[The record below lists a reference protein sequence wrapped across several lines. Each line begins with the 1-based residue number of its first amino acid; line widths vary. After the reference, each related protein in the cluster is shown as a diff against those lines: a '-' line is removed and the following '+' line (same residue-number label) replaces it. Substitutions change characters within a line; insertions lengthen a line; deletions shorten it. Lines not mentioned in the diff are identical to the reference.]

1 MRHQKQRHK
10 LSRDAAH
17 RKSLLANLCK
27 ELIDHERVKTTEAKA
42 KAVKPEVET
51 LITLA

>member
-1 MRHQKQRHK
+1 MRHQKTRHK

-27 ELIDHERVKTTEAKA
+27 EVI
-42 KAVKPEVET
+42 ET
-51 LITLA
+51 LHARGLDLRED